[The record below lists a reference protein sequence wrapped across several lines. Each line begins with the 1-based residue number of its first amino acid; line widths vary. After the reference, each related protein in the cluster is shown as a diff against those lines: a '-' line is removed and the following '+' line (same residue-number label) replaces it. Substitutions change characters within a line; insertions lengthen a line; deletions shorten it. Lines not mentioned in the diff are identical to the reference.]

1 MGQLIYAS
9 TFEARFDDRV
19 LAHLQ
24 IVIVAKLRRQES
36 FAFSWSKPREEGSGR
51 ASLWLHPAIPLVFT
65 FHGGRA
71 PTISRAWIEALMSSA
86 NSSAGLRIVPEP
98 SGVVPP
104 VTRVHSSLLIAPDDR
119 LIADSGDGAIA
130 DSAITDS
137 AITDGGRS

>member
-36 FAFSWSKPREEGSGR
+36 FAFSWSKPRDEGSGR

-65 FHGGRA
+65 FHGGRT
-71 PTISRAWIEALMSSA
+71 PTISRAWIDALMSSA
-86 NSSAGLRIVPEP
+86 NSSGGLRIIPEP
-98 SGVVPP
+98 MGAAPA
-104 VTRVHSSLLIAPDDR
+104 VTRVDPTLTIPNDGTELDDTA
-119 LIADSGDGAIA
+119 LDN
-130 DSAITDS
+130 
-137 AITDGGRS
+137 GGRS

>member
-65 FHGGRA
+65 FHGGRT
-71 PTISRAWIEALMSSA
+71 PTISRPWIDALMSSA
-86 NSSAGLRIVPEP
+86 NSSGGLRIVPEP
-98 SGVVPP
+98 TGAVPA
-104 VTRVHSSLLIAPDDR
+104 VTRIDPTLTIPKDDIPLDDIAP
-119 LIADSGDGAIA
+119 
-130 DSAITDS
+130 
-137 AITDGGRS
+137 TDGGRS

>member
-36 FAFSWSKPREEGSGR
+36 FAFSWSKSREEGSGR

-65 FHGGRA
+65 FHGGRT
-71 PTISRAWIEALMSSA
+71 PTISRAWIDALMSSA
-86 NSSAGLRIVPEP
+86 NSSGGLRIVPEP
-98 SGVVPP
+98 TAAVPA
-104 VTRVHSSLLIAPDDR
+104 VTRVEPTLTIPTPATALDDIP
-119 LIADSGDGAIA
+119 LDN
-130 DSAITDS
+130 
-137 AITDGGRS
+137 GGRS

>member
-24 IVIVAKLRRQES
+24 IVIVAKLRRQEA
-36 FAFSWSKPREEGSGR
+36 FAFSWSKPREDGSGR

-65 FHGGRA
+65 FSGGRS
-71 PTISRAWIEALMSSA
+71 PTINREWIDALMNSA

-98 SGVVPP
+98 GGGMAS
-104 VTRVHSSLLIAPDDR
+104 VTRVEPRLVVPDSSTAQ
-119 LIADSGDGAIA
+119 
-130 DSAITDS
+130 
-137 AITDGGRS
+137 GGLS

>member
-36 FAFSWSKPREEGSGR
+36 FAFSWSKPREDGSGR

-65 FHGGRA
+65 FQGGRA
-71 PTISRAWIEALMSSA
+71 PTISRAWIDALMSSA
-86 NSSAGLRIVPEP
+86 NSAAGLRIVPEP
-98 SGVVPP
+98 TGSPAV
-104 VTRVHSSLLIAPDDR
+104 VTRVEPTLLVMHDDR
-119 LIADSGDGAIA
+119 AI
-130 DSAITDS
+130 DH
-137 AITDGGRS
+137 GGRS